1 MTQSDQLP
9 TLSPAEQQFIAK
21 LNKDSSKEEVL
32 ANLKNSLQAA
42 TEVELATLPLYLFTY
57 YSLVRNAQLGE
68 NISPQQLFT
77 NKAGALIMS
86 VAVEEML
93 HMTLASNLYYALFG
107 QPPAIY
113 GKAPASFPTQLPYH
127 APISPTQPFEAS
139 LAKFGYD
146 QLATFLGIEAPEGA
160 NALPSDRNWT
170 SIGQLYSYVRC
181 LILCDWLTDDDFKV
195 GPAAHQVQPFN
206 YSPNNIDTVCPSKAF
221 DPWKPAPPA
230 TKPAWVGGKD
240 GAADVATYGNSADSH
255 TGPTELVTVS
265 DKLTAQYAIDTIC
278 DQGEGFAVTTGHES
292 PTDDP
297 TKSEYSHYYKFLLL
311 QAQMTGYTTDG
322 RPTLP
327 VPPAPITPAY
337 SVEDLGDL
345 VVNYQTNPANSLE
358 ATEAYRPIIE
368 FSDSL
373 FSYMLLMTEATYYVP
388 PAEQKH
394 YFNVS
399 LHRSMIWVLDGYI
412 SEMRS
417 LSYTT
422 GGETYALAPTFKNVS
437 FLSRQ
442 TAFTELKAQGETLI
456 TYITDTWLSGGV
468 SSDIV
473 DTMNSLVGRIEQAI
487 SKTSKDGHP
496 MHLPDVGPYFPN

>member
-278 DQGEGFAVTTGHES
+278 DQGEGFAVTTG
-292 PTDDP
+292 
-297 TKSEYSHYYKFLLL
+297 
-311 QAQMTGYTTDG
+311 
-322 RPTLP
+322 
-327 VPPAPITPAY
+327 PAGADHP
-337 SVEDLGDL
+337 
-345 VVNYQTNPANSLE
+345 SL
-358 ATEAYRPIIE
+358 
-368 FSDSL
+368 
-373 FSYMLLMTEATYYVP
+373 
-388 PAEQKH
+388 
-394 YFNVS
+394 
-399 LHRSMIWVLDGYI
+399 
-412 SEMRS
+412 
-417 LSYTT
+417 
-422 GGETYALAPTFKNVS
+422 
-437 FLSRQ
+437 
-442 TAFTELKAQGETLI
+442 
-456 TYITDTWLSGGV
+456 
-468 SSDIV
+468 
-473 DTMNSLVGRIEQAI
+473 
-487 SKTSKDGHP
+487 
-496 MHLPDVGPYFPN
+496 